1 VRCAGAFA
9 FPGFRAGGPRN
20 SRNLP
25 GSEIAARPGRRPM
38 ANAEKVA
45 AVAELTERFQTS
57 NGTVL
62 ANYRGLTVAQLA
74 ELRRALGE
82 QATFAVVKNTLTKI
96 AATEAGVADQIGD
109 LLTGPSAIAFVKGDV
124 VEAAKGLREF
134 AKANP
139 ALEVKGGII
148 DGKSMTPAEIDR
160 LADLEPRDVLLAMLA
175 GAMKAS
181 MARAAATMA
190 ALPTQMAR
198 LAGALEAKRAAE
210 APAAEAPAAEAAAP
224 AAATETEDSRNNED
238 AAADVAAQATE
249 DPTED

>member
-1 VRCAGAFA
+1 
-9 FPGFRAGGPRN
+9 
-20 SRNLP
+20 
-25 GSEIAARPGRRPM
+25 M

-57 NGTVL
+57 SGAVL
-62 ANYRGLTVAQLA
+62 ASYRGLTVAQLA

-82 QATFAVVKNTLTKI
+82 QATFSVVKNTLTKI

-134 AKANP
+134 ARANP

-160 LADLEPRDVLLAMLA
+160 LADLESRDVLLAMLA

-181 MARAAATMA
+181 MAGAAAVMA

-210 APAAEAPAAEAAAP
+210 APTAAEAPAAEAAAP
-224 AAATETEDSRNNED
+224 TETEDSQTNED

>member
-1 VRCAGAFA
+1 
-9 FPGFRAGGPRN
+9 
-20 SRNLP
+20 
-25 GSEIAARPGRRPM
+25 M

-45 AVAELTERFQTS
+45 AVAELKERFETS
-57 NGTVL
+57 SGAVL

-74 ELRRALGE
+74 ELRRALGGH
-82 QATFAVVKNTLTKI
+82 ASFAIVKNTLTKI
-96 AATEAGVADQIGD
+96 AATDAGVADQLGE

-139 ALEVKGGII
+139 ALEIKGGII
-148 DGKSMTPAEIDR
+148 DGKAMTPAEIDR
-160 LADLEPRDVLLAMLA
+160 LADLESRDVLLAMLA

-198 LAGALEAKRAAE
+198 LAAALEAKRAAE
-210 APAAEAPAAEAAAP
+210 APAEDAPAEDAPAAEAPAAEAP
-224 AAATETEDSRNNED
+224 AAGTPATETDDSNTNTE
-238 AAADVAAQATE
+238 AAADVAAQAT
-249 DPTED
+249 TEDATED

>member
-1 VRCAGAFA
+1 
-9 FPGFRAGGPRN
+9 
-20 SRNLP
+20 
-25 GSEIAARPGRRPM
+25 M

-57 NGTVL
+57 SGAVL

-82 QATFAVVKNTLTKI
+82 QATFSVVKNTLTKI

-109 LLTGPSAIAFVKGDV
+109 LLTGPSAIAFVNGDV

-134 AKANP
+134 ARANP

-148 DGKSMTPAEIDR
+148 DGRSMTPAEIDR
-160 LADLEPRDVLLAMLA
+160 LADLESRDVLLAMLA

-181 MARAAATMA
+181 MAGAAAVMA

-210 APAAEAPAAEAAAP
+210 APADEAPPAAEAPTAGEAPTAAEASAAEAAAP
-224 AAATETEDSRNNED
+224 TETEDSQTNED

>member
-1 VRCAGAFA
+1 
-9 FPGFRAGGPRN
+9 
-20 SRNLP
+20 
-25 GSEIAARPGRRPM
+25 M

-57 NGTVL
+57 SGAVL

-74 ELRRALGE
+74 ELRRALNGH
-82 QATFAVVKNTLTKI
+82 ANFAVVKNTLTKL
-96 AATEAGVADQIGD
+96 AASEAGVADQLGD

-139 ALEVKGGII
+139 ALEIKGGII
-148 DGKSMTPAEIDR
+148 DGKAMTPAEIDR

-198 LAGALEAKRAAE
+198 LAAALEAKRAAE
-210 APAAEAPAAEAAAP
+210 APAAEAPAGEAP
-224 AAATETEDSRNNED
+224 AAEAPAGEADTGEAAVTDTDNTKPNED